1 MISDVSLDVPDFVSS
16 QLLRAPKG
24 HYVELNFTLE
34 TRYVGTCA
42 ADQHLVVR
50 NGYNESA
57 DLLGLF
63 CGKNIVASVRSSGR
77 NLWLRKSSL
86 FRNIYRFWS
95 SYCDRTV
102 N

>member
-1 MISDVSLDVPDFVSS
+1 MSDVGLNAPDFVSS
-16 QLLRAPKG
+16 HLLRAPKG
-24 HYVELNFTLE
+24 HYIELNFTLE
-34 TRYVGTCA
+34 TLYIGTCG
-42 ADQHLVVR
+42 ADQHLEVR

-57 DLLGLF
+57 VLLGLF
-63 CGKNIVASVRSSGR
+63 YGRNIAAIVRSSGR

-95 SYCDRTV
+95 SYC